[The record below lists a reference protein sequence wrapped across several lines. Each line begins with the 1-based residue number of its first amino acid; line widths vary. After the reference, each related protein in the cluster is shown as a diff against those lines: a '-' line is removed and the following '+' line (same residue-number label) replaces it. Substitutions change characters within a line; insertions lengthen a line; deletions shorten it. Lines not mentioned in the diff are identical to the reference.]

1 MKSRRDARLKHEMQD
16 IAKYPQFSL
25 KIDPQSSYI
34 WYIDFKGV
42 EKTLYENESFT
53 LRFKFDPDYV
63 RKKKYNII
71 F

>member
-63 RKKKYNII
+63 RKKI
-71 F
+71 

>member
-63 RKKKYNII
+63 RKKNII
-71 F
+71 